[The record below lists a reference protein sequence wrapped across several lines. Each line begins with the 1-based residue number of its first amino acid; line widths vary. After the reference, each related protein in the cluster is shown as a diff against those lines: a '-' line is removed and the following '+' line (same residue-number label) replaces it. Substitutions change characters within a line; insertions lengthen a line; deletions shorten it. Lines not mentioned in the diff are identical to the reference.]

1 MNSKLAVWRQ
11 SFGLA
16 AIAWVAIGLY
26 ATFLL
31 YPVIQS
37 FLTSFTDRNPLR
49 RESSYVGFDN
59 YIALFHDQRL
69 LRSLIFTLIVT
80 VFVAVVANVLGLM
93 IAMLLNRARAS
104 YRVMRTL
111 IFIPQVLSGVI
122 VAFIWRSILT
132 QNGLL
137 NVTLQN
143 LGLTDGPISWIGT
156 PTLATFSICVV
167 VSWVTVA
174 FTTVVYTASLQ
185 SVPLELYEAARI
197 DGAGAFGRFRN
208 VTLPMIAPG
217 MTICVTLSLITT
229 LKLFDIVVVLTGGG
243 PANSTKSVAYYLIDV
258 AFTGNRFGYA
268 SSIAMLLL
276 ALTALISYGTSG
288 ILRRREER
296 L

>member
-1 MNSKLAVWRQ
+1 MTSQPAIWRR
-11 SFGLA
+11 SIGLA
-16 AIAWVAIGLY
+16 AIAWLAIGLY

-31 YPVIQS
+31 YPVIQG
-37 FLTSFTDRNPLR
+37 FLTSFTDRNPLK
-49 RESSYVGFDN
+49 RESSFVGIEN
-59 YIALFHDQRL
+59 YLDLLHDQRL
-69 LRSLIFTLIVT
+69 MRSLIFTLIVT
-80 VFVAVVANVLGLM
+80 IFVAVVSNVLGLLM
-93 IAMLLNRARAS
+93 AMLLNRPKAN

-132 QNGLL
+132 QQGLL

-143 LGLTDGPISWIGT
+143 TGFTQAPISWIGT
-156 PTLATFSICVV
+156 PELATLSICVV
-167 VSWVTVA
+167 VSWVTIA

-185 SVPLELYEAARI
+185 TVPMDLYEAARI
-197 DGAGAFGRFRN
+197 DGAGAFTRFRH

-217 MTICVTLSLITT
+217 MTISVTLSLITT
-229 LKLFDIVVVLTGGG
+229 LKLFDIIAVLTGGG

-268 SSIAMLLL
+268 SAIAILLL

-288 ILRRREER
+288 VLRRREVN